1 MARFQV
7 DLLGECRV
15 TRVPSG
21 QEIVFRTRKARCLLG
36 LLLLMP
42 NARMNRERMASF
54 LWDPAPEAL
63 ARGSLRQALKEL
75 REAFE
80 PDSAVLEADRFTVGL
95 RGGEFSV
102 DVLHLRERIAAGAGD
117 PAALLAAAALWQG
130 ELFGAAPPNAPV
142 FEAWVQIERTQLRAA
157 LTMALTD
164 HLERL
169 LATDAFTDTRIA
181 EELVRIE
188 PSHELAHQYLMRFHA
203 LRGDQSAALRQFA
216 QMERALAEELDS
228 EPSEASNALL
238 VAIKSGEVSLQGT
251 PGRGLDIGPGQG
263 REAPVR
269 AGPPRITIRPPLTR
283 YPDASK
289 DYLGEGFAFLAK
301 SCLSRFR
308 CWIVI
313 PWPSSGFSSAS
324 RVDFTE
330 VGRAIDAD
338 FAVDSVLDWRSPAGK
353 LFVSLIDC
361 RDGSEVWSGLFAVA
375 EDELQAISSSV
386 AGAVAAHLASQ
397 VNHITLMRHA
407 RSTPSNPV
415 AYDLWLRGHQLSR
428 LWTTEAD
435 TRAEALFL
443 QALSLDPGLAGS
455 HASLAQILSTRVFVR
470 PGYPDRIA
478 DRAAAFRHA
487 QEAVALDPYDPRCH
501 ISVAWNWLIAR
512 SSERAHSHFRIAV
525 DLNPHDSE
533 TLIAAACGLAFL
545 GRIEDARGFAARA
558 VELNPVYPEYY
569 SDYLS
574 VIHFF
579 GGDYAA
585 AIAAVEKCQDDFPD
599 RAALAAAAWA
609 HLGRDAEAQAAYR
622 YFRALTASRWE
633 GALPVDDAALEA
645 WIMDVMPINWPR
657 GRQSLLD
664 GLKLARGMAGSD
676 IAGSGPGEPAA
687 IGISA

>member
-21 QEIVFRTRKARCLLG
+21 QEMVFRTRKARCLLG
-36 LLLLMP
+36 MLLLMP
-42 NARMNRERMASF
+42 NFRMNRERLASF

-95 RGGEFSV
+95 RGDAFSV
-102 DVLHLRERIAAGAGD
+102 DALTLRERIAAGAAE

-130 ELFGAAPPNAPV
+130 ELFGATQPSAPV
-142 FEAWVQIERTQLRAA
+142 FEAWLQIERTQLRAA

-169 LATDAFTDTRIA
+169 LAADAFTDTRIA

-216 QMERALAEELDS
+216 QLERALAEELDS
-228 EPSEASNALL
+228 EPSEASNTLL
-238 VAIKSGEVSLQGT
+238 VAIKSGEVSLQGPPAAS
-251 PGRGLDIGPGQG
+251 PGHR
-263 REAPVR
+263 RR
-269 AGPPRITIRPPLTR
+269 SGPPRITIRPPLTR

-313 PWPSSGFSSAS
+313 PWPASGFSSAS
-324 RVDFTE
+324 AVDFTA
-330 VGRAIDAD
+330 VGRATDAD
-338 FAVDSVLDWRSPAGK
+338 FAVDCVLDWRSPAGK

-361 RDGSEVWSGLFAVA
+361 RDGAEVWSGLFAVA

-386 AGAVAAHLASQ
+386 AGAVAARLASQ

-407 RSTPSNPV
+407 RSAPSNPV

-428 LWTTEAD
+428 LWTQEAD
-435 TRAEALFL
+435 TEAEAMFL
-443 QALSLDPGLAGS
+443 RAIALDPGLAGG

-470 PGYPDRIA
+470 PGYPNRSE

-487 QEAVALDPYDPRCH
+487 QEAVALDPYDSRCH
-501 ISVAWNWLIAR
+501 ISVAWNWLIAH
-512 SSERAHSHFRIAV
+512 SSERAQSHFRIAV

-545 GRIEDARGFAARA
+545 GRIDDAKGLAARA

-579 GGDYAA
+579 GGDYPAT
-585 AIAAVEKCQDDFPD
+585 IAAVEKCQDGFPD
-599 RAALAAAAWA
+599 RVALAAAAWA
-609 HLGRDAEAQAAYR
+609 HLGRDGEASAAYR
-622 YFRALTASRWE
+622 YFFTITAARWE
-633 GALPVDDAALEA
+633 GVRPADDAQLET
-645 WIMDVMPINWPR
+645 WLMDVMPINWPR
-657 GRQSLLD
+657 GRQTLLE
-664 GLKLARGMAGSD
+664 GLRLARRMAERSL
-676 IAGSGPGEPAA
+676 SEAA
-687 IGISA
+687 ATGTSA